1 MTQEE
6 LRELLRSYL
15 RRNYLTPYKFAK
27 EADIP
32 QDCVYKF
39 LKGRDMRLHNIK
51 KLEECKLT

>member
-1 MTQEE
+1 MTQQE

-15 RRNYLTPYKFAK
+15 RRNYLTPYKFAII
-27 EADIP
+27 ADIP

>member
-1 MTQEE
+1 MTQNE

-15 RRNYLTPYKFAK
+15 RKYYLTPYKFAK

-51 KLEECKLT
+51 KLECKLT